1 MGAGDGLIANS
12 TAFGNVLGG
21 GNSVLGGFIGA
32 LSFENGAGVIL
43 ASGAAGSV
51 TSTGPNSIVGG
62 FAGLTGG
69 TIFASVS
76 TGAVTGTS
84 DSYLGGFAGVNL
96 GTIAASFTTPD
107 ANVTGTGTR
116 DIVGGFVGANFG
128 SINSSSSA
136 GNAAGGAFST
146 VGGFAGTNARFINF
160 APGSIPASSFPSG
173 SITNSSASG
182 SATGG
187 PGSTT
192 SPFIASNDPTSASRP
207 PAFPSIVGNC
217 NDALCFFINTG
228 ILPPPT
234 GTSFEEFLQSLAA
247 QQTQVILGLT
257 SLTQL
262 AALSTPPVVS
272 NIQGAI
278 KTPVQPPA
286 GATGAGAAAG
296 GRQILPGLERRVVD
310 IPPATETR
318 LIQDEVVVQIATN
331 VTPDRLQAAVRRLG
345 LTVIASESLA
355 NAGSTVVR
363 LKITNGKTPAA
374 AIESMKNVGMAAIV
388 QPNYVYALDQ
398 AAEQAPATRG
408 DPAEQQGDA
417 AQYILEKLKMLD
429 VHRMV
434 RGANVPIAVIDSEID
449 FTHPDLV
456 GVVAQRF
463 SAVGGAPEKPHPH
476 GTGMAGAIA
485 VAPAAARHR
494 AGRASARRARLL
506 QQRRRAPRAPR
517 SISSRASTGRWARAR
532 TSST

>member
-12 TAFGNVLGG
+12 TAIGNVLGG

-43 ASGAAGSV
+43 SSLSAGSV

-69 TIFASVS
+69 TIVDSASI
-76 TGAVTGTS
+76 GAVTGTS

-96 GTIAASFTTPD
+96 GTILASSTAPS
-107 ANVTGTGTR
+107 ASVTGTGNR

-128 SINSSSSA
+128 SIDSSSSA
-136 GNAAGGAFST
+136 GDATGGALST

-192 SPFIASNDPTSASRP
+192 GPFVASNDPTSASRP

-228 ILPPPT
+228 ILPPPS
-234 GTSFEEFLQSLAA
+234 GTSLDEFLQSLAA
-247 QQTQVILGLT
+247 QQTQIILNLT

-286 GATGAGAAAG
+286 GATGAGAAARTANPARPRAQGRGYSAGHRDPPDPGRGGGADRHQRHARPAAGRRSTARSDGDRVGEPDQRGIDRGASEDHQRQDPG
-296 GRQILPGLERRVVD
+296 GRDQVNEECRHGR
-310 IPPATETR
+310 
-318 LIQDEVVVQIATN
+318 
-331 VTPDRLQAAVRRLG
+331 DR
-345 LTVIASESLA
+345 
-355 NAGSTVVR
+355 
-363 LKITNGKTPAA
+363 
-374 AIESMKNVGMAAIV
+374 
-388 QPNYVYALDQ
+388 
-398 AAEQAPATRG
+398 AAELRLRTGPGAPSR
-408 DPAEQQGDA
+408 
-417 AQYILEKLKMLD
+417 
-429 VHRMV
+429 RRR
-434 RGANVPIAVIDSEID
+434 RGAIRP
-449 FTHPDLV
+449 
-456 GVVAQRF
+456 
-463 SAVGGAPEKPHPH
+463 
-476 GTGMAGAIA
+476 
-485 VAPAAARHR
+485 
-494 AGRASARRARLL
+494 
-506 QQRRRAPRAPR
+506 
-517 SISSRASTGRWARAR
+517 SSRATPRN
-532 TSST
+532 TSWRSSRCWTFTAWSGAPISRSR